1 MAAKRSSSQAP
12 FLRWLRPDAQVRR
25 LAPVLI
31 FMMAPWLWIALFA
44 TNRSVHC
51 HHYPDIT
58 QQNGIETY
66 TCLDPKWRVACSNRI
81 KNDTIDTCFRRP
93 FGLGIT
99 LIRHDKDTLLQ
110 ECRKNKGPEA
120 YIDGSNGCVCFIPL
134 DQYGR
139 CTTTTEHC
147 RTRFGS
153 GAMVDVTT
161 SRDEALLVLAAKET
175 LDSEEERYLIC
186 RCAEGLQ
193 FDNETSQCR

>member
-1 MAAKRSSSQAP
+1 MATKRSPFRAR

-31 FMMAPWLWIALFA
+31 FMMAPWVLLAIFG
-44 TNRSVHC
+44 TNRFVHC
-51 HHYPDIT
+51 HHYPNIT
-58 QQNGIETY
+58 RQNGIETH
-66 TCLDPKWRVACSNRI
+66 TCLDPKWEIACSNRI
-81 KNDTIDTCFRRP
+81 KSDTVDTCLRSP
-93 FGLGIT
+93 FGWGIT

-147 RTRFGS
+147 HTRFGS
-153 GAMVDVTT
+153 GAIADVTT
-161 SRDEALLVLAAKET
+161 NRDDALLVLVANEA
-175 LDSEEERYLIC
+175 LNSEEQRYLIC

-193 FDNETSQCR
+193 FDAETSRCR